1 MQSGKV
7 QKACSKKPKYYVVI
21 GDLFFNEADFNI
33 SISKRKKKT
42 TLKDKGNKMM
52 LYKMRRDEFEKVFD
66 LMVEAFPVDERR
78 TFDEQKEL
86 LCNPIF
92 DIYVCKDS
100 DDGEIRGFISV
111 YRFDKFTFVEHF
123 AVNPKYRNLGLGHE
137 ILSNLIVCFG
147 KLLLEVEPPETE
159 QAKRR
164 IGFYERN
171 GFYLNDY
178 PYIQPPISKGTN
190 RIPLLLMATGDK
202 LSENEYIEA
211 KSTLY
216 KYVYNVAPDAY

>member
-1 MQSGKV
+1 
-7 QKACSKKPKYYVVI
+7 
-21 GDLFFNEADFNI
+21 
-33 SISKRKKKT
+33 
-42 TLKDKGNKMM
+42 MM
-52 LYKMRRDEFEKVFD
+52 LFKMHEEEFEQVFD

-86 LCNPIF
+86 LCNPVF
-92 DIYVCKDS
+92 DIYVFKDDEKS
-100 DDGEIRGFISV
+100 EIKGFISI
-111 YRFDKFTFVEHF
+111 YRFEKFAYVEHF

-137 ILSNLIVCFG
+137 ILSNLTACFSR
-147 KLLLEVEPPETE
+147 LLLEVEVPETE

-178 PYIQPPISKGTN
+178 PYIQPPISKSTN
-190 RIPLLLMATGDK
+190 PIPLLLMTTGGK
-202 LSENEYIEA
+202 LTRNEYNEA

-216 KYVYNVAPDAY
+216 KGVYKVAPDAY

>member
-1 MQSGKV
+1 M
-7 QKACSKKPKYYVVI
+7 
-21 GDLFFNEADFNI
+21 
-33 SISKRKKKT
+33 T
-42 TLKDKGNKMM
+42 

-92 DIYVCKDS
+92 DIYVYKDS

-137 ILSNLIVCFG
+137 ILSNLTICFG
-147 KLLLEVEPPETE
+147 KLLLEVEAPETE

-190 RIPLLLMATGDK
+190 PIPLLLMTTGDK
-202 LSENEYIEA
+202 LSQNEYIEA

>member
-1 MQSGKV
+1 M
-7 QKACSKKPKYYVVI
+7 
-21 GDLFFNEADFNI
+21 
-33 SISKRKKKT
+33 T
-42 TLKDKGNKMM
+42 
-52 LYKMRRDEFEKVFD
+52 LYKMREDEFEKVFD

-78 TFDEQKEL
+78 TFDEQREL
-86 LCNPIF
+86 LSNPIF
-92 DIYVCKDS
+92 DIYVLKDE
-100 DDGEIRGFISV
+100 DAGDIKGFISI
-111 YRFDKFTFVEHF
+111 YRFDKFTYVEHF

-137 ILSNLIVCFG
+137 VLSNLTALFG
-147 KLLLEVEPPETE
+147 KLLLEVEVPETE

-190 RIPLLLMATGDK
+190 PIPLLLMTTGGK
-202 LSENEYIEA
+202 LSQNEYNEA

-216 KYVYNVAPDAY
+216 KGVYKVAPDAY